1 MSRWIFWL
9 CLLGLA
15 LAQPQ
20 WTTYCNARFGFCLQR
35 PAFMTPEPPPQ
46 NGDGQAFRRGAARLV
61 VSGALDAY
69 VFTLEEQ
76 FQQAQQ
82 NLRVSYK
89 VLKPTYYAVS
99 GLRGNRVVYEYK
111 RLENGVFYTL
121 YLEYPTAEKNTYDPL
136 IKPML
141 DSFRIRR

>member
-1 MSRWIFWL
+1 MPRWMFWL

-15 LAQPQ
+15 LANPQ
-20 WTTYCNARFGFCLQR
+20 WATYCNARFGFCLQR

-46 NGDGQAFRRGAARLV
+46 NGDGQAFRRGSARLV
-61 VSGALDAY
+61 VSGALDTY

-76 FQQAQQ
+76 FEQAQQ

-89 VLKPTYYAVS
+89 VLKPHYYAVS
-99 GLRGNRVVYEYK
+99 GLKGSRVVYEYK

-121 YLEYPTAEKNTYDPL
+121 YLEYPSSEKSTYDLL